1 MTNYNDPRLNQVEKD
16 KSAALTES
24 EQIYGGMINSTDQ
37 HYDKLIDE
45 SKAWAEE
52 QKKQQQAQTDFAIE
66 KVEQNKAQANKEYIR
81 EQSAAFVDWQKQSNE
96 YGVNAEKMAAGGLQ
110 RTGYSESSQVSM
122 YTTYQNRVSTARESY
137 NLAILNYDNAIK
149 DAILQNSAALAQI
162 AHDAL
167 KAQLELSLEGF
178 QYKNQL
184 IIEQANKK
192 LEIEQMYHEQYQ
204 DVLAQINFE
213 NEFAEQQRQFNESMA
228 MQQAQ
233 LNEEIRQFDEEI
245 KRLKAKDAKEHELE
259 IKKLELEKSK
269 LEEEKRQFNETMAAK
284 KTSSGGSS
292 SKSSGGSSSKSSG
305 GSSSG
310 SKQITQSG
318 KSSNSGSSSVRSKTL
333 GSSKSNIKLDAKS
346 RARVEEYFGRPLTD
360 SELARYAAS
369 GAVDMRISGDT
380 AYFSVPV
387 HYTKQKDLTR

>member
-122 YTTYQNRVSTARESY
+122 YNTYQNRVSTARESY

-184 IIEQANKK
+184 IIDKANKQ
-192 LEIEQMYHEQYQ
+192 LEIDEMYYNRYQ
-204 DVLAQINFE
+204 DVLAQINYE
-213 NEFAEQQRQFNESMA
+213 NEVAIQQQQFAASMA
-228 MQQAQ
+228 MEQAQ

-245 KRLKAKDAKEHELE
+245 KRLKAKDAKEYELE
-259 IKKLELEKSK
+259 IKNLELKK
-269 LEEEKRQFNETMAAK
+269 AQLNEEKRQFNAQQAAK
-284 KTSSGGSS
+284 KSSGSSGSS
-292 SKSSGGSSSKSSG
+292 

-310 SKQITQSG
+310 SKKITSG
-318 KSSNSGSSSVRSKTL
+318 SSGSSSGGSKTI
-333 GSSKSNIKLDAKS
+333 GSSNSDIKLDAKS
-346 RARVEEYFGRPLTD
+346 RARVEKFFGRSFSD
-360 SELARYAAS
+360 AELAKNVAS
-369 GAVDMRISGDT
+369 GAINMYIADDT
-380 AYFSVPV
+380 AYFSIPARFA
-387 HYTKQKDLTR
+387 KQKDLIKE